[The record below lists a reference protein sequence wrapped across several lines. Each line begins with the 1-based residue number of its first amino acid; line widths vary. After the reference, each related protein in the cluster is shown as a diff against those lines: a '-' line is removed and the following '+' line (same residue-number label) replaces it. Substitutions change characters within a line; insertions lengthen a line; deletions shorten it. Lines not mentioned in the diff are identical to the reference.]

1 MMEGLR
7 VCVCTVAL
15 ALLVCVSLLTR
26 ALYWFM
32 IMTGGLCLC
41 LWQPVVRAR
50 CSLTKLCCTLLIR
63 PPSLPPSIP
72 PPAVR
77 IEHVTGK
84 PARYPP
90 EDVETQRFSS
100 GLQSSVSMV
109 QAGLSLFPCRNLV
122 RFFFLNPS
130 EVTTRWRVCFFILD
144 WCFFFLRFWV
154 IFAAITCH
162 LSDFIQRPKLN

>member
-50 CSLTKLCCTLLIR
+50 CSLTKLCHMLLIR
-63 PPSLPPSIP
+63 PLSLPPSLRPPCASSMSLENQLDIP
-72 PPAVR
+72 QRTWKLRGSAVGCSQVCQWCRPAYLSFHVGIWSGFSFLTPPKWRQGEGFVFLYW
-77 IEHVTGK
+77 TG
-84 PARYPP
+84 
-90 EDVETQRFSS
+90 V
-100 GLQSSVSMV
+100 
-109 QAGLSLFPCRNLV
+109 
-122 RFFFLNPS
+122 FFFL
-130 EVTTRWRVCFFILD
+130 ILGYF
-144 WCFFFLRFWV
+144 CRHNVSSFRLVERK
-154 IFAAITCH
+154 H
-162 LSDFIQRPKLN
+162 PKLN